1 MGVSMALSM
10 GLLWGLTPGGSL
22 AVSGVTGAESAARE
36 PVHGERAVHWGEFM
50 RLTIFVLV
58 AFVAGCAM
66 TNERVSRNLASGE
79 IGCPADSITIE
90 NETASFDGSHNFEA
104 ICKGQRFFC
113 HYHQTSGID
122 CKEELQ

>member
-1 MGVSMALSM
+1 MNNKLLSAFAIALLVS
-10 GLLWGLTPGGSL
+10 
-22 AVSGVTGAESAARE
+22 
-36 PVHGERAVHWGEFM
+36 
-50 RLTIFVLV
+50 
-58 AFVAGCAM
+58 GCAM

-79 IGCPADSITIE
+79 IGCAASKIAIE

-122 CKEELQ
+122 CKEELKSP